1 LSSAQ
6 QNNFLCFI
14 KRPGFIVLATFISA
28 TWVNFNIVFWS
39 GDKVLEY
46 DVSGYYSWLPSLFYH
61 HDLSQKFLEKEENA
75 YISSRYFSDTKA
87 PNGNRIF
94 KYSMGMGV
102 TYLPFFT
109 LAHLYCKITGAP
121 TTGFS
126 EPYQMAIQFSS
137 LFYFLIGLIFLIKIL
152 RIYFDEIVVT
162 LTLLF
167 IVFGTNAFY
176 YITIGGGMSHAVD
189 FMLVCIFIWY
199 SIQWHQNPSLKNTI
213 ILGLTG
219 GFLTLIRPI
228 NILVFVFFALY
239 KIISSETFKNKIKFF
254 LSHWMKLF
262 IMGTVVFL
270 VFLPQLLYWK
280 KYTGSWLFN
289 SYVGEHF
296 YFNHPHIFYG
306 LFSYRKGWLVYTP
319 IMLFALAGFYFLYRQ
334 RKEIFAGTLALL
346 VFYIYVA
353 FSWWCWWYGGSY
365 GQRSLID
372 LYPFMA
378 LCLAAF
384 LCYINQSDTFKK
396 ATIYTVIILLLLL
409 NLFQTAQAKW
419 NTIHYDSMTKDAYW
433 DAFLRLTKNSEREKF
448 LKHPDIEKA
457 KAGLEEY

>member
-1 LSSAQ
+1 LLS
-6 QNNFLCFI
+6 FI
-14 KRPGFIVLATFISA
+14 KRPGFIVLVTFISA
-28 TWVNFNIVFWS
+28 TWVNFNITFWAS
-39 GDKVLEY
+39 EKVLEY
-46 DVSGYYSWLPSLFYH
+46 DVAGYYGWLPSLFYH
-61 HDLSQKFLEKEENA
+61 HDLSQKFLSEEENA
-75 YISSRYFSDTKA
+75 QIANKYFTNTQVL
-87 PNGNRIF
+87 NGNRIF
-94 KYSMGMGV
+94 KYSMGMGI
-102 TYLPFFT
+102 TYLPFFA
-109 LAHLYCKITGAP
+109 LSHLYCKITGVP

-126 EPYQMAIQFSS
+126 EPYHMGVQFSS

-152 RIYFDEIVVT
+152 RLYFNDVIVT

-167 IVFGTNAFY
+167 TVFGTNAFY
-176 YITIGGGMSHAVD
+176 YITVGGGMSHAVD
-189 FMLVCIFIWY
+189 FSLVCIFIWHT
-199 SIQWHQNPSLKNTI
+199 IQWNNNPSLKNTL

-239 KIISSETFKNKIKFF
+239 KISSWESLKSKLRF
-254 LSHWMKLF
+254 LLHQWMKL
-262 IMGTVVFL
+262 IIIGVVAFL
-270 VFLPQLLYWK
+270 VFLPQLIYWK

-306 LFSYRKGWLVYTP
+306 LFSYRKGWFVYTP
-319 IMLFALAGFYFLYRQ
+319 IMLFACAGFYFLYKQ
-334 RKEIFAGTLALL
+334 RREIFTGALV
-346 VFYIYVA
+346 VFILYLYVA

-372 LYPFMA
+372 IYPLMA
-378 LCLAAF
+378 LCLGAF
-384 LCYINQSDTFKK
+384 LYYIHHSGALKK
-396 ATIYTVIILLLLL
+396 WVVYTVMILLLLL

-419 NTIHYDSMTKDAYW
+419 NTIHFDSMTKDAYW
-433 DAFLRLTKNSEREKF
+433 DAFLRLTKNPEREKF